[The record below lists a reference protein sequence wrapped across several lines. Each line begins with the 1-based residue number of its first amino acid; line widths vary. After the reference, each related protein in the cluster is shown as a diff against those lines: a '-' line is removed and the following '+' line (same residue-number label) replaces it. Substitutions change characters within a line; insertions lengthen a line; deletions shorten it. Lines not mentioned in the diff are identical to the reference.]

1 MIKRFLTIILLAWAA
16 FIETPITAQAR
27 GTIADVG
34 ISIIPQPRSVQLKD
48 GNWQLQQ
55 GVAIGCTDVQ
65 AKQVAQFFADK
76 LQRSTGY
83 TIPVADSG
91 GITLCIDRASGLAEE
106 AYRLSVKPDGVKVVA
121 STPKGL
127 FRGMST
133 FMQLLP
139 AQVESPCMV
148 KGVKWA
154 APCVAIVDEPRFPYR
169 GLMIDVS
176 RHFIGV
182 EALKKHIDMLSTLKI
197 NKLHLHLSDYQGWRI
212 EIKRY
217 PRLTDVGAWRRGINN
232 DIYGGYYTQDE
243 MREVVKYASQRF
255 VDIIPEIDVP
265 GHTIAAIA
273 AYPELSC
280 TGEPQQVMSR
290 FGGHTT
296 VLCPG
301 KETMFDMLD
310 GIFAEL
316 ADIFTSEY
324 FHIGG
329 DECRKN
335 AWKRC
340 PDCQK
345 RISEL
350 GLTEQ
355 DGHSPEERLQSY
367 AIARCEKIL
376 AKYGKK
382 MIGWDEILQGGL
394 APDATV
400 MSWRGEK
407 GGIKAAMMGH
417 NVIMTP
423 GSAGMYLDHYQDNKF
438 AEPMAWGGYAPL
450 SKVYA
455 YNPVPDTLVA
465 MGKQQ
470 YVLGVQ
476 GNAWSEC
483 MPNEQMVEYR
493 VYPRIVAIAEVG
505 WTNVENKNYD
515 DFCRRMEAERL
526 RMDCHGIN
534 YHIPIPVQPDEC
546 RNHVVFTGDSVQL
559 SFVAE
564 GISSMVYT
572 LDGSDPIA
580 SSAVYT
586 SPITFTRSGEV
597 RIASVLASGK
607 MSVVRRVK
615 VEKQN
620 FAKSLAVAPK
630 NEGLKLQIADA
641 SIKELSEMASVGNW
655 RDTVV
660 TSLKELPRL
669 RVAETGD
676 AVPYVAVARG
686 YVNVR
691 QTAVYEFA
699 GGATRVCIDGQV
711 VVDNDRRA
719 VVDCGG
725 SRSIALEAG
734 WHAIEVT
741 QISNVICGW
750 STQQRNAEV
759 TMRRYGDDKSVRISD
774 CVLAH

>member
-83 TIPVADSG
+83 TIPVTDSG

-139 AQVESPCMV
+139 AQVESPCVV

-154 APCVAIVDEPRFPYR
+154 APCVAIADEPRFSYR

-483 MPNEQMVEYR
+483 MPNAHR
-493 VYPRIVAIAEVG
+493 CH
-505 WTNVENKNYD
+505 
-515 DFCRRMEAERL
+515 CRGGV
-526 RMDCHGIN
+526 D
-534 YHIPIPVQPDEC
+534 QC
-546 RNHVVFTGDSVQL
+546 R
-559 SFVAE
+559 E
-564 GISSMVYT
+564 
-572 LDGSDPIA
+572 
-580 SSAVYT
+580 
-586 SPITFTRSGEV
+586 
-597 RIASVLASGK
+597 
-607 MSVVRRVK
+607 
-615 VEKQN
+615 
-620 FAKSLAVAPK
+620 
-630 NEGLKLQIADA
+630 
-641 SIKELSEMASVGNW
+641 
-655 RDTVV
+655 
-660 TSLKELPRL
+660 
-669 RVAETGD
+669 
-676 AVPYVAVARG
+676 
-686 YVNVR
+686 
-691 QTAVYEFA
+691 
-699 GGATRVCIDGQV
+699 
-711 VVDNDRRA
+711 
-719 VVDCGG
+719 
-725 SRSIALEAG
+725 
-734 WHAIEVT
+734 
-741 QISNVICGW
+741 
-750 STQQRNAEV
+750 
-759 TMRRYGDDKSVRISD
+759 
-774 CVLAH
+774 

>member
-1 MIKRFLTIILLAWAA
+1 MIKRFLTVILLAWAA
-16 FIETPITAQAR
+16 FIETPIMAQAR

-55 GVAIGCTDVQ
+55 GVAIGCTDAQ

-106 AYRLSVKPDGVKVVA
+106 AYRLSVKPDVVKVVA

-139 AQVESPCMV
+139 AQVESPCVV

-154 APCVAIVDEPRFPYR
+154 APCVAIADEPRFSYR

-559 SFVAE
+559 GFVAE
-564 GISSMVYT
+564 GISRMVYT

-615 VEKQN
+615 VEKQD

-719 VVDCGG
+719 VVDCRG

-774 CVLAH
+774 CVLAY

>member
-1 MIKRFLTIILLAWAA
+1 MNC
-16 FIETPITAQAR
+16 
-27 GTIADVG
+27 
-34 ISIIPQPRSVQLKD
+34 IPQPQYAEVKG

-55 GVAIGCTDVQ
+55 DIAIGCTDVQ
-65 AKQVAQFFADK
+65 AKHVAQFFADK
-76 LQRSTGY
+76 ISRSTGLN
-83 TIPVADSG
+83 ISVANKGD
-91 GITLCIDRASGLAEE
+91 IMLEIDRASGMADEG
-106 AYRLSVKPDGVKVVA
+106 YRLSVTPTGVRVSA
-121 STPKGL
+121 STPQGL

-139 AQVESPCMV
+139 AEIESMHAV
-148 KGVKWA
+148 KGVNWQA
-154 APCVAIVDEPRFPYR
+154 QCVEIADEPRFAYR

-182 EALKKHIDMLSTLKI
+182 DALKKHIDMLSTLKI

-217 PRLTDVGAWRRGINN
+217 PKLTDVGAWRRGEWGG
-232 DIYGGYYTQDE
+232 IYGGYYTQEE
-243 MREVVKYASQRF
+243 MRDVVKYASQRF
-255 VDIIPEIDVP
+255 IDIIPEIDVP
-265 GHTIAAIA
+265 GHTMAAIA

-280 TGEPQQVMSR
+280 TGEPQEVMSR

-296 VLCPG
+296 VFCPG
-301 KETMFDMLD
+301 KETMFTMLD

-316 ADIFTSEY
+316 AEIFPGEY

-355 DGHSPEERLQSY
+355 DGHSAEERLQSY
-367 AIARCEKIL
+367 AISRCEKIL

-394 APDATV
+394 APEATV
-400 MSWRGEK
+400 MSWRGES
-407 GGIKAAMMGH
+407 GGIKAATMGH

-423 GSAGMYLDHYQDNKF
+423 GSGGMYLDHYQDNKF
-438 AEPMAWGGYAPL
+438 AEPQAWGGYAPL
-450 SKVYA
+450 SKTYA
-455 YNPVPDTLVA
+455 YNPVPDTLVT

-470 YVLGVQ
+470 YVIGVQ

-483 MPNEQMVEYR
+483 MPNEAVVEYR
-493 VYPRIVAIAEVG
+493 VYPRIAAIAEVG
-505 WTNVENKNYD
+505 WTNVENKNYEH
-515 DFCRRMEAERL
+515 FCQRMETERL

-564 GISSMVYT
+564 GIQRMVYT
-572 LDGSDPIA
+572 LNGNNPLP
-580 SSAVYT
+580 T
-586 SPITFTRSGEV
+586 SPLYSGPITFTDSGEL
-597 RIASVLASGK
+597 RIASLLPSGK
-607 MSVVRRVK
+607 MSEVRTVQVV
-615 VEKQN
+615 KQDY
-620 FAKSLAVAPK
+620 AKA
-630 NEGLKLQIADA
+630 LQMVPQHQGIRLRFADA
-641 SIKELSEMASVGNW
+641 CVREMCNVADISDWRDSVASSIKVLS
-655 RDTVV
+655 
-660 TSLKELPRL
+660 RL
-669 RVAETGD
+669 RVAENGD
-676 AVPYVAVARG
+676 AVPYVAVAEG
-686 YVNVR
+686 FVNVP

-699 GGATRVCIDGQV
+699 GSATQVCIDGQV

-719 VVDCGG
+719 HISCLG
-725 SRSIALEAG
+725 SRSMALEAG
-734 WHAIEVT
+734 WHTIKVT
-741 QISNVICGW
+741 QISNVIGGW
-750 STQQRNAEV
+750 STQQRNSGEV
-759 TMRRYGDDKSVRISD
+759 TMRPYGSEKPITITDQM
-774 CVLAH
+774 LAY